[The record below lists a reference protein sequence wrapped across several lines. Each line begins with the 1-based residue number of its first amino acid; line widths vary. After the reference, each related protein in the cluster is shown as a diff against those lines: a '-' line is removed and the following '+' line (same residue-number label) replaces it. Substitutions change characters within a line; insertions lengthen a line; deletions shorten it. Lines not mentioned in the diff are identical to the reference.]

1 MQILLTIVLLIIF
14 LSFLI
19 YKISGNFNFREIIIV
34 IAIVIATIF
43 GTKFYMEQKSEYLP
57 MLFEYK
63 YENLKKHE
71 INKLSYKLVN
81 NQNITS
87 DDKFIYDFTYI
98 ITKGDKKYLCTSKNV
113 IIEKIQDEF
122 VFTNLNKIKEE
133 CSLQE

>member
-1 MQILLTIVLLIIF
+1 
-14 LSFLI
+14 
-19 YKISGNFNFREIIIV
+19 
-34 IAIVIATIF
+34 
-43 GTKFYMEQKSEYLP
+43 MEQKSEYLP

-63 YENLKKHE
+63 YESLKKHE
-71 INKLSYKLVN
+71 IDKLSYKLVN

-98 ITKGDKKYLCTSKNV
+98 ITKGDQKYLCTSKNV